1 MLLSMSLKLSIQM
14 NNGPNVLLLLDISEI
29 KQIVD
34 HAGLMVQLKLIMTDF
49 VLKPMVNSILCCQL
63 LIQLLVVDFLNANQW
78 VAMVDKL
85 ELLGHGSKA
94 LVL

>member
-1 MLLSMSLKLSIQM
+1 
-14 NNGPNVLLLLDISEI
+14 
-29 KQIVD
+29 
-34 HAGLMVQLKLIMTDF
+34 
-49 VLKPMVNSILCCQL
+49 MVNSILCCQL
-63 LIQLLVVDFLNANQW
+63 LILLLVVDFLNANQW